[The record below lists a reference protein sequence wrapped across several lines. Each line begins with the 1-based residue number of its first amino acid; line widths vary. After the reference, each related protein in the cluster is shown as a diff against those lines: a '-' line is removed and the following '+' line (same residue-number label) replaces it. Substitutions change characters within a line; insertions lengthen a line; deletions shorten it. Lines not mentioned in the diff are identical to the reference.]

1 MPCWRPAS
9 PAPSTP
15 EPEDEVDEEAPP
27 PSCQGAG
34 TVERE
39 GGRPAEHAWE
49 DEEGGFIPDDD
60 ECSSVPLPAH
70 GQEKTAE
77 EEVQVPMIA
86 IPPTARWA
94 EWRVVP
100 AGGFHAPEGSGE
112 KPGGSAPEPAGR
124 GGGAPGSAGS
134 TDCIECGDAGCLI
147 QFQET
152 FGIHVCKACAA
163 AQEKYKL
170 LTKTT
175 AKEEYL
181 VTDSDLQSLGFISRK
196 NPRKDAW
203 GPMHL
208 YLRAQVEEIA
218 IVRHG
223 NLAGMEA
230 ARTQRLADKYE
241 RLTKKKV
248 KDSVLKRDA
257 SQLNPQEPVVLGE
270 GSHGLS
276 AACKVVVA
284 QPSAALC
291 MSAKVLDRDARA
303 D

>member
-1 MPCWRPAS
+1 M
-9 PAPSTP
+9 
-15 EPEDEVDEEAPP
+15 E
-27 PSCQGAG
+27 Q
-34 TVERE
+34 E
-39 GGRPAEHAWE
+39 GGPDWG
-49 DEEGGFIPDDD
+49 EGGFIPDDD
-60 ECSSVPLPAH
+60 ECSSLPLPAH

-77 EEVQVPMIA
+77 EEGQVPMIA
-86 IPPTARWA
+86 LPPTARWA

-100 AGGFHAPEGSGE
+100 AGGFHAPEGAGE
-112 KPGGSAPEPAGR
+112 KPGGSAREPAGR
-124 GGGAPGSAGS
+124 GGGAPGSDGS

-163 AQEKYKL
+163 TQEKYKL

-181 VTDSDLQSLGFISRK
+181 VTDGDLQSLGFISRK

-276 AACKVVVA
+276 ASCKVVVA